1 MLSNAHHLFQMIF
14 ASDGWLLD
22 ARYKTFDMFTFSF
35 YRFFTNKGVSSWS
48 SALEATSDD
57 QTLPQNEKNRFKPVS
72 WP

>member
-35 YRFFTNKGVSSWS
+35 YRFFHKQRCLV
-48 SALEATSDD
+48 LELGTGGYIRRPDLASER
-57 QTLPQNEKNRFKPVS
+57 EKQV
-72 WP
+72 